1 LCLWARWASSLA
13 NAAQQL
19 LFVLSKAKLL
29 ALMRLNPGIEITLS
43 RNLIA
48 TLSERLREANKEI
61 GHLQK
66 LIADIGEDD
75 MPADLTQQ

>member
-1 LCLWARWASSLA
+1 
-13 NAAQQL
+13 
-19 LFVLSKAKLL
+19 
-29 ALMRLNPGIEITLS
+29 MRLNPGIEITLS